1 LILFTTEFQEEELGL
16 IGSKGEKTEK
26 TAQWTIL

>member
-1 LILFTTEFQEEELGL
+1 MELILFTTEFQEEELGL

-26 TAQWTIL
+26 TAQ